1 MNYSFTFDLSYM
13 QKEYILLTGGA
24 GFIGSNLAE
33 ELLRNKIN
41 VLCVDNFDPFYD
53 KAIKLSNLQSTS
65 VSENFFFI
73 EGDITNSIFVDSL
86 FSAYSI
92 KAVVHLAAKAGVRP
106 SINNPD
112 DYLNVNIG
120 GTLTL
125 LEGMRKHGIKKLIFS
140 SSSSVYG
147 NNKKIPYSETDN
159 VDYPISPYAASKKSG
174 ELLTYTY
181 HHLYGIDVI
190 NIRFFTVYGPRQR
203 PDLAIHKFFKNLY
216 STSPIDLYGD
226 GLTSRDY
233 TYVGDIVA
241 GTLRAIQ
248 YVLENEQVYETIN
261 LGNSQPVELL
271 ELIRSIEK
279 ITGKQFAIRHFPRQ
293 EGDVDHTFADITK
306 AQHLL
311 GYKPVTMLEDG
322 LLHFKSW
329 YEKINPPIH

>member
-1 MNYSFTFDLSYM
+1 M

-24 GFIGSNLAE
+24 GFIGSTLAE
-33 ELLRNKIN
+33 ELLHNKIN

-53 KAIKLSNLQSTS
+53 KAIKLSNLQSML
-65 VSENFFFI
+65 VLENFSFI
-73 EGDITNSIFVDSL
+73 EGDVTDAIFVDSL
-86 FSAYSI
+86 FSAHSI
-92 KAVVHLAAKAGVRP
+92 RAVVHLAAKAGVRP

-181 HHLYGIDVI
+181 YNLYGIDTI

-226 GLTSRDY
+226 GRTSRDY

-241 GTLRAIQ
+241 GTLLAIQ
-248 YVLENEQVYETIN
+248 YVLENERVYETIN
-261 LGNSQPVELL
+261 LGNGQPVELL
-271 ELIRSIEK
+271 ELIRSIEE
-279 ITGKQFAIRHFPRQ
+279 ITGKQFTIRHFPHQ

-306 AQHLL
+306 AQYLL
-311 GYKPVTMLEDG
+311 GYKPVTSLEDG
-322 LLHFKSW
+322 LLHFKNW
-329 YEKINPPIH
+329 YEKINLPIR